1 MPNIADRE
9 SARALGLKRYFTGL
23 PCRNGHVAERYVSCG
38 NCTECLYPNA
48 KRTSESAI
56 KDEAYVLAEYEFSV
70 AKSEADAKLKVAQ
83 NIHAA
88 EITIAHQAFQASQA
102 ESRAESR
109 RLLLETVA
117 QTQAK
122 REEELAARRAE
133 VEARRAEAAMLTK
146 AKIDARAES
155 IKRKETLARLMTMY
169 AAGGTECQL
178 RGAEIT
184 QANDLVVMATR
195 AKAPELRYQDIV
207 KGIRLTTGNSLMYRV
222 FPEDV
227 EWLRAK
233 VEACKTQEM
242 PRTAQHLAAEID
254 DEKAPWMDSDPT

>member
-56 KDEAYVLAEYEFSV
+56 KDDAYVMAEYEFNV
-70 AKSEADAKLKVAQ
+70 AISEADAKLKVAQ
-83 NIHAA
+83 NVHAA
-88 EITIAHQAFQASQA
+88 EIAIAHQAFQAFQA
-102 ESRAESR
+102 ASR

-122 REEELAARRAE
+122 REEELA
-133 VEARRAEAAMLTK
+133 ARRAEAAMLTK

-242 PRTAQHLAAEID
+242 PRTAQHLVAEID